1 MPGPSHWR
9 RTSAGRGE
17 SGFIKGSV
25 YIARRR
31 ERETG
36 AREKAAQ
43 TVRAGGREERQKERE
58 RERKGSGLEGR
69 AREEGGER
77 GGGLG
82 RVKGGRRRA
91 GHGGPSEGRD
101 RLQL

>member
-1 MPGPSHWR
+1 M
-9 RTSAGRGE
+9 
-17 SGFIKGSV
+17 
-25 YIARRR
+25 
-31 ERETG
+31 
-36 AREKAAQ
+36 
-43 TVRAGGREERQKERE
+43 RAGGREERQKESE

-91 GHGGPSEGRD
+91 GHGGPSGDETDSSSDFFRGSR
-101 RLQL
+101 